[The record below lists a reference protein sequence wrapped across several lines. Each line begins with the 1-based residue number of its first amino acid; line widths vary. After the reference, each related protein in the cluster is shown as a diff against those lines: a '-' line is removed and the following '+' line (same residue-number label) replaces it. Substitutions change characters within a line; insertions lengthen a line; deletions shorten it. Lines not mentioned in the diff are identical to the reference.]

1 MSVPTLTG
9 GMQEGG
15 REAYEG
21 VDMYILTADSHCCT
35 AETNTT
41 L

>member
-1 MSVPTLTG
+1 MG
-9 GMQEGG
+9 GGWGEKEVFEGG
-15 REAYEG
+15 HACIH
-21 VDMYILTADSHCCT
+21 VTDSHCCT